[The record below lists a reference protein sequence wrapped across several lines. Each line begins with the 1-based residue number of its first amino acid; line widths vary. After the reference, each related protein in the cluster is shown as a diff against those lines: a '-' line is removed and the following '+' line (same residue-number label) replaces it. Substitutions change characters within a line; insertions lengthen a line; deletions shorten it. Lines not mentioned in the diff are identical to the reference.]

1 MSSITKVAVV
11 GANGKVA
18 RRLINKLHGL
28 PDKFEPLAI
37 IRNKDQ
43 VKQFSDIGIKSKVV
57 SLEEPVLNIAGALEG
72 ANAVVFSAGAGGKG
86 LDKTFSID
94 LDGAVKVFE
103 AAEKVGIK
111 RIVLVSAIKAE
122 DRDFWYNNELRSYYI
137 AKKYADRELR
147 RTKLDWT
154 ILQPGYLSD
163 GEGTGKVT
171 DEIGNKKI
179 ADLQIDRDDVAQVIA
194 DSLQEP
200 NTIHKTITLVKG
212 QTPIKQFLSSLK

>member
-1 MSSITKVAVV
+1 MSSIIKVAVV

-18 RRLINKLHGL
+18 RRLINKLHNL

-43 VKQFSDIGIKSKVV
+43 VKQFSDIGVKSKVV

-122 DRDFWYNNELRSYYI
+122 DRDFWYDNELRSYYI

-171 DEIGNKKI
+171 EEIGNKKL
-179 ADLQIDRDDVAQVIA
+179 ADLQIDREDVAQVIV

>member
-43 VKQFSDIGIKSKVV
+43 VKKFSDIGIKSKVV